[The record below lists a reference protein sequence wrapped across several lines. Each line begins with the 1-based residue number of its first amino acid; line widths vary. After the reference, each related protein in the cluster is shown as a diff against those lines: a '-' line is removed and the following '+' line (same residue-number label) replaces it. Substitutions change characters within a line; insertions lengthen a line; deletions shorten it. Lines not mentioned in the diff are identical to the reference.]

1 MRRSLSYKLQTVGIF
16 CALASGY
23 FAQEDE
29 VFLAVFFGLFALCNW
44 MYGSTTNE

>member
-1 MRRSLSYKLQTVGIF
+1 MKRSLSSKLQNVGIF
-16 CALASGY
+16 CAIAAGY

-44 MYGSTTNE
+44 IYGATTNE